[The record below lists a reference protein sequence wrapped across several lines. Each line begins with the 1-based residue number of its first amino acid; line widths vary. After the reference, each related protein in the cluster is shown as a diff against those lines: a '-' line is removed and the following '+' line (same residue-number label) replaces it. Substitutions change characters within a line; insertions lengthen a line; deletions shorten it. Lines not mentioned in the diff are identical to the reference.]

1 MKVIKKIAAI
11 MFALVMVI
19 SMGANVSAVTNSG
32 SQEDNNVGSIT
43 IRNPI
48 NGHDYKLYRILELA
62 SYSYE
67 DDNKENGNY
76 SYQLR
81 EGPWTKFINET
92 AVPNGYVKVENGYVQ
107 KGANST
113 DADYAEFA
121 KLAIQY
127 AKTNN
132 IEADYTSLNTSTEPV
147 TITGMKLGF
156 YAVDSSVGALC
167 GLTTADSTVTID
179 EKNEEPTVTKE
190 VKYHNGTYGASTNAA
205 IGDTVNFKITITAKK
220 GAENYVLHDEMD
232 KGLTLTKETIK
243 VLKNG
248 TALAT
253 DNYDITYNDKLS
265 ADCSNC
271 SFHISFTDTNLQEND
286 QIIVEY
292 EATLNKDAVIGHG
305 QGNQNKAKLTYGDN
319 KSTVKD
325 ETWTSTYSLPV
336 FKYTKDGETENGL
349 ASAEFELTK
358 DNQKVLFVKKA
369 TDGDYDVYRVAT
381 AEDTDKLDKII
392 TSSTGKFKIEGLFGT
407 YELKEIKAPK
417 GYNKL
422 TEAKKIEI
430 GEGGSVKIDNQDS
443 YNIGDVKVLN
453 QSGTILPSTGGMGT
467 TVFYIAG
474 ALLVLISGVVLIAK
488 KRTDSK

>member
-1 MKVIKKIAAI
+1 
-11 MFALVMVI
+11 
-19 SMGANVSAVTNSG
+19 
-32 SQEDNNVGSIT
+32 
-43 IRNPI
+43 
-48 NGHDYKLYRILELA
+48 
-62 SYSYE
+62 
-67 DDNKENGNY
+67 
-76 SYQLR
+76 
-81 EGPWTKFINET
+81 
-92 AVPNGYVKVENGYVQ
+92 
-107 KGANST
+107 
-113 DADYAEFA
+113 
-121 KLAIQY
+121 
-127 AKTNN
+127 
-132 IEADYTSLNTSTEPV
+132 
-147 TITGMKLGF
+147 MKLGF

>member
-1 MKVIKKIAAI
+1 
-11 MFALVMVI
+11 
-19 SMGANVSAVTNSG
+19 
-32 SQEDNNVGSIT
+32 
-43 IRNPI
+43 
-48 NGHDYKLYRILELA
+48 
-62 SYSYE
+62 
-67 DDNKENGNY
+67 
-76 SYQLR
+76 
-81 EGPWTKFINET
+81 
-92 AVPNGYVKVENGYVQ
+92 
-107 KGANST
+107 
-113 DADYAEFA
+113 
-121 KLAIQY
+121 
-127 AKTNN
+127 
-132 IEADYTSLNTSTEPV
+132 
-147 TITGMKLGF
+147 
-156 YAVDSSVGALC
+156 
-167 GLTTADSTVTID
+167 
-179 EKNEEPTVTKE
+179 
-190 VKYHNGTYGASTNAA
+190 
-205 IGDTVNFKITITAKK
+205 
-220 GAENYVLHDEMD
+220 MD

-488 KRTDSK
+488 KRIDSK